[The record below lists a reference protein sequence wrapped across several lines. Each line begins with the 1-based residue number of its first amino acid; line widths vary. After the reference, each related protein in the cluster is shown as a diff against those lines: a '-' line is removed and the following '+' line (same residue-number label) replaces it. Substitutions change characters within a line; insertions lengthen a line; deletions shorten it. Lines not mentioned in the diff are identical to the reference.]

1 MRTEKEAGDKATNSK
16 DNLHF
21 DSRGRIL
28 QKTLICLNESS
39 VEDLTVSHLCRKAGI
54 SRTKFYRLFS
64 DKCDVFIWFYRVTMR
79 STFAQVGD
87 VFPWDQAIM
96 RFFRQM
102 DANRKLCRAFLAARG
117 EEGIVSRQRAIDCT
131 ERALLRTV
139 KLHLPQGTN
148 MPYRYQFEIRAF
160 SRAFVLAL
168 ADWLKED
175 SPSYAMIDNIL
186 AIVPHDLYK
195 MLNTDANG
203 ETFSNESIRETDDAA
218 VIQLVAEEIFTD
230 F

>member
-1 MRTEKEAGDKATNSK
+1 MRAEKEPEHPAESSK
-16 DNLHF
+16 DNLCF

-28 QKTLICLNESS
+28 QKTLMCLNEAP
-39 VEDLTVSHLCRKAGI
+39 VEELTVSHICERAQI

-64 DKCDVFIWFYRVTMR
+64 DKCDVFVWFYRVTMR
-79 STFAQVGD
+79 SSLAQVGD

-102 DANRKLCRAFLAARG
+102 DANRKLCRSFLAARG
-117 EEGIVSRQRAIDCT
+117 EEGVASRRRAINCT

-139 KLHLPQGTN
+139 RLHLPPDTEV
-148 MPYRYQFEIRAF
+148 PYRYRFEVRAF
-160 SRAFVLAL
+160 SRAFVFAL
-168 ADWLKED
+168 AEWLEED
-175 SPSYAMIDNIL
+175 SPSYAMIDNVL

-203 ETFSNESIRETDDAA
+203 EAFSNESIRETDDSA
-218 VIQLVAEEIFTD
+218 VIQLVAEETFTD